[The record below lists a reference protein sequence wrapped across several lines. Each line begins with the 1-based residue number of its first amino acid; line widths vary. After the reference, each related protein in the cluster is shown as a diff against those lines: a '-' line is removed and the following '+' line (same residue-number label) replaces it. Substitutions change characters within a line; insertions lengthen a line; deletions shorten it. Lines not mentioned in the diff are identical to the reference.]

1 MKFATTSLATALASA
16 LLLSACA
23 TKPPEVKVEAP
34 APIKLSTLGKD
45 EQVAEEKRQRAIET
59 RKAVIVNLPEWFLSP
74 PKSDEGT
81 LYSVGTDSSD
91 RLGTALEKAMLA
103 AKLQLAD
110 QINGKISS
118 NTRQILRDGDGKSK
132 SVTQYDR
139 ATTNTIL
146 QTAVKHYVVQ
156 EKSVHVTDKGY
167 TAFILLKYDIE
178 DGTDKGTSIENFT
191 AMKELDQKV
200 KSNAETKSQPVSSIE
215 PESKVSTVQ
224 LLDVDNIEYKQRRDA
239 ALQKPGAVVGQVT
252 VR

>member
-1 MKFATTSLATALASA
+1 MKFTTTSLVTAITGA

-23 TKPPEVKVEAP
+23 TKPPEVKVEAK
-34 APIKLSTLGKD
+34 APIKLSTLSKD
-45 EQVAEEKRQRAIET
+45 EQVAEEKRQRSIET
-59 RKAVIVNLPEWFLSP
+59 RKATIVNLPEWFLSP

-91 RLGTALEKAMLA
+91 RLGTALEKAMLS

-178 DGTDKGTSIENFT
+178 DASDKGTSIENFT

-200 KSNAETKSQPVSSIE
+200 KAETKAQPVSAVE

-224 LLDVDNIEYKQRRDA
+224 LLDVDNVEYKQRRDA
-239 ALQKPGAVVGQVT
+239 ALQKPGAVVGQIT